1 MMKPRL
7 CVYFSPG
14 TWSSPAITGTPPPPS
29 QGHSFTRVDH
39 QRAVQ
44 FGGEQLGKLVP
55 NHVHLLDMKSWV
67 RDYVYICMLGDEGK
81 TQNIITCELKYANAY
96 ISVHILC
103 TYLHFNTCWYI
114 FCKNLLLR
122 CLSCYGHVTS

>member
-14 TWSSPAITGTPPPPS
+14 TWSSPEISGTPPPPS
-29 QGHSFTRVDH
+29 YGHSLTRIDH
-39 QRAVQ
+39 YRAFQ
-44 FGGEQLGKLVP
+44 FGGEQLEKLLP
-55 NHVHLLDMKSWV
+55 NHVYLLDMKSWV

-81 TQNIITCELKYANAY
+81 TQNIITCELKYTMLT
-96 ISVHILC
+96 SVHILC

-114 FCKNLLLR
+114 FCKTLLLR
-122 CLSCYGHVTS
+122 CLRCYEHVTS

>member
-14 TWSSPAITGTPPPPS
+14 TWSSPAISGTPPPPS
-29 QGHSFTRVDH
+29 EGHSFTRVDH
-39 QRAVQ
+39 YRAVQ
-44 FGGEQLGKLVP
+44 FGGGKLNKLVP
-55 NHVHLLDMKSWV
+55 NHVYLLDMKSWV

-96 ISVHILC
+96 ISSHNVYIL
-103 TYLHFNTCWYI
+103 TFQH
-114 FCKNLLLR
+114 LLVYFLEN
-122 CLSCYGHVTS
+122 SATSLFEL